1 MNDKE
6 LERNKIEQ
14 ATKNFLNRGG
24 NIKKIE
30 EAESSSI
37 DNIKFYSTDKFTFKI
52 KKINNQ
58 NKNTFNSNG
67 NFKIIYNQT
76 KKKR

>member
-30 EAESSSI
+30 ESESSSI
-37 DNIKFYSTDKFTFKI
+37 NNIKFYSADNFSLKI

-58 NKNTFNSNG
+58 NI
-67 NFKIIYNQT
+67 KILLIQ
-76 KKKR
+76 